1 VQEESIPTES
11 VESETVPEQ
20 APTGPL
26 PGVRR
31 TTAVLTACAVLAL
44 PVGYLLLHHSTVN
57 AGTPAPGSVP
67 PAQSIAMLEAQVR
80 AQPTAANRINLSLA
94 YINGGEAARAV
105 PVLNAVLAE
114 NSNNAIAWNNLCVA
128 HTLQQDYATGI
139 DDCHHALA
147 AQPGFQLAQNN
158 LKWASDER
166 DATIKTITAQEQTDT
181 SKRDAAFYLDEGMN
195 FLHVG
200 NYDEAVHAWR
210 RALDMDPRNAAAAN
224 DIGIAIMFQKHPAAA
239 IPWFQKAI
247 ALDPSLQL
255 AKNNLAW
262 ARQQEAKA
270 AK

>member
-1 VQEESIPTES
+1 
-11 VESETVPEQ
+11 
-20 APTGPL
+20 
-26 PGVRR
+26 
-31 TTAVLTACAVLAL
+31 
-44 PVGYLLLHHSTVN
+44 
-57 AGTPAPGSVP
+57 
-67 PAQSIAMLEAQVR
+67 
-80 AQPTAANRINLSLA
+80 
-94 YINGGEAARAV
+94 
-105 PVLNAVLAE
+105 VLNAVLAE